1 MPAYRT
7 EICDIQELTK
17 MITFSWFI
25 SVKT

>member
-1 MPAYRT
+1 MPAYHT